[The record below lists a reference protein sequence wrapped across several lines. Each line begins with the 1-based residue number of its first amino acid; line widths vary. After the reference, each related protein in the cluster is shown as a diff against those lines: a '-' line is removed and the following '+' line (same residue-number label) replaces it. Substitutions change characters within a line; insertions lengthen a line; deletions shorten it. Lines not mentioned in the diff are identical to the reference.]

1 VLWIIKKG
9 LIMLVRFSISLEEEL
24 LKKFD
29 VHIKEQKYKN
39 RSEALRDLIRED
51 LVKMEWQKNEKVIGA
66 ITLVYDHHKRGL
78 VQRLTT
84 LQHAYLSMIIST
96 QHIHLDHDNC
106 LEVIIVHG
114 KARALDQLSSQLKA
128 VKGVKYGNLAMATY
142 GKELV

>member
-1 VLWIIKKG
+1 
-9 LIMLVRFSISLEEEL
+9 MSHLVRFSVSLEKEL
-24 LKKFD
+24 LRRFD
-29 VHIKEQKYKN
+29 YRINAQRYKN

-51 LVKMEWQKNEKVIGA
+51 LVLEEWQKNEKVAGT

-78 VQRLTT
+78 VQKLTA
-84 LQHAYLSMIIST
+84 LQHEYHNIIIST

-114 KARALDQLSSQLKA
+114 KAHFLDQLASKLKS
-128 VKGVKYGNLAMATY
+128 VKGVKYGNLAMATS

>member
-1 VLWIIKKG
+1 
-9 LIMLVRFSISLEEEL
+9 MSRLVRFSVSLEEEL
-24 LKKFD
+24 LKRFD
-29 VHIKEQKYKN
+29 FRIKEQRYKN

-51 LVKMEWQKNEKVIGA
+51 LVSREWQKNEKVAGT

-78 VQRLTT
+78 VQRLTD
-84 LQHAYLSMIIST
+84 LQHKYHSIILST

-114 KARALDQLSSQLKA
+114 KAHVIDELASKLKA
-128 VKGVKYGNLAMATY
+128 DKGVKYGNLAMATS